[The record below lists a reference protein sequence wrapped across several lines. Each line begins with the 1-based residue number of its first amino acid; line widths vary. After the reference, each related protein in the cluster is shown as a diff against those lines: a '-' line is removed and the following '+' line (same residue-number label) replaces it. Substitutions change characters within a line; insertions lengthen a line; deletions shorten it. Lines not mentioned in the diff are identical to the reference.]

1 MWQILLFLGIAGG
14 VGSAIAGLL
23 AVTAGNQAGWLYLLL
38 AVLLFILAVGPG
50 RILRNRASLKKPD
63 E

>member
-14 VGSAIAGLL
+14 VGSAIAGFL
-23 AVTAGNQAGWLYLLL
+23 ALTAGNQAGWLYLLL
-38 AVLLFILAVGPG
+38 AILLFGLAVAPG
-50 RILRNRASLKKPD
+50 RRLRSQASARKPD